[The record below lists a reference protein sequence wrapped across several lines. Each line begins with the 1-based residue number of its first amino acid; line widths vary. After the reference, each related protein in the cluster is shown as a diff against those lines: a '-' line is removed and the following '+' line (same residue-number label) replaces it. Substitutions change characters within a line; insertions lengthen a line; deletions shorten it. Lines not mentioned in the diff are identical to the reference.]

1 MLKSPFDKG
10 YLGCRPH
17 FNVIIDWMQSLE
29 LTEILLYLIT
39 VSGLS
44 LKHIERTF
52 AIDGTGL
59 STSRFFRWRSDR
71 YRRKMKRR
79 EFIKVHAICGVET
92 NIVTAAAVSGWV
104 GEDSHDTNYFVPLLD
119 RTAKYYSVEHILA
132 DKAYLSRV
140 NAEFAE
146 MVGAVPVIPTKI
158 NTIITDPEDTAWGR
172 LIERNED
179 QSAFKLYFQRSNV
192 ESVYSTIERLFQK
205 HIRTAH
211 PMAQV
216 NEALCKLLCH
226 NIVVLIHEWYKNGV
240 EPDYGLIEEL
250 KLFDA

>member
-1 MLKSPFDKG
+1 
-10 YLGCRPH
+10 
-17 FNVIIDWMQSLE
+17 
-29 LTEILLYLIT
+29 
-39 VSGLS
+39 
-44 LKHIERTF
+44 
-52 AIDGTGL
+52 
-59 STSRFFRWRSDR
+59 
-71 YRRKMKRR
+71 MKRR

-104 GEDSHDTNYFVPLLD
+104 GEDSHDTNYFVPLLE

-158 NTIITDPEDTAWGR
+158 NTIITDPENTAWGR
-172 LIERNED
+172 LIERNEN
-179 QSAFKLYFQRSNV
+179 QSAFHLYFQRNNA

-211 PMAQV
+211 PVAQV

-226 NIVVLIHEWYKNGV
+226 NIVVLIHERYKNGI